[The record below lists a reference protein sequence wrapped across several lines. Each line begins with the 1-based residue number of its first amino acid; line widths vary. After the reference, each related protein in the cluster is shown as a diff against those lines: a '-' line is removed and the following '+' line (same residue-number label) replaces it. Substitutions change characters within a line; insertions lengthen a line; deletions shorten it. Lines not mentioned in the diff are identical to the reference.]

1 MTDPR
6 IRRSRPVHE
15 GTHRSLR
22 IAGLER
28 PFLHLLAC
36 AALALVPCAAAR
48 GADVVSNWV
57 GGSGDWSDAANWDS
71 ADFPDNNG
79 LTYEAVI
86 DTAEYSHVTLDEDVT
101 IDNFAIGLGDTLSI
115 DNGNDLTLAAGIPA
129 RTIMNAGTLSL
140 ESGGSPTSL
149 YFDGEVTL
157 DGGGTVSLVNFHRN
171 RIVGEGP
178 APHLVNLNNIIQGT
192 GHIGEYFTVGEPT
205 AVTNAATIDAN
216 QPYDLVIKAAAGGT
230 NTGILCASL
239 GGTLVIDRGAW
250 TNTGGIIEALDAS
263 TVRITSDAGVT
274 GGTIRAADGAVVDLA
289 YGPTIAGATL
299 ETTGTG
305 VIRTTEESVL
315 DSSAAGVTNAGSFE
329 VADGASTTLKGA
341 ITNSGTLALA
351 AAIKITHLDL
361 EGTVTLDGGGTV
373 TLSDSLENWMV
384 GTGTTPHLVNQ
395 DNTIE
400 GAGRLGQALQ
410 LGEETEVTNGGVIDA
425 NRPTSLILKAAPG
438 GTNTGTLRASDGGT
452 LHIDSGAWTNAGGVI
467 EALDASS
474 VEIVGGA
481 TVTGGTIG
489 ASGTGLVR
497 VTSEATAALGPADP
511 LDVDVAEL
519 ASVLFEGT
527 LDNTAGGTL
536 TKTGDGTLV
545 LAGTQQHGPGALLD
559 VLGGIVEFNSDASG
573 TGIID
578 DAHLSIQVTGGEVRF
593 GCNQYLD
600 TLTIGDGGLVRL
612 TGANTVVV
620 RHLVLDGINLG
631 ATTLV
636 PEPAALALLAAG
648 AVGLARKRRRA

>member
-1 MTDPR
+1 VFASSAT
-6 IRRSRPVHE
+6 
-15 GTHRSLR
+15 
-22 IAGLER
+22 
-28 PFLHLLAC
+28 
-36 AALALVPCAAAR
+36 AR
-48 GADVVSNWV
+48 GADVVANWV

-71 ADFPDNNG
+71 ADYPHNNG

-101 IDNFAIGLGDTLSI
+101 IDNVAIGLGDRLSI
-115 DNGNDLTLAAGIPA
+115 ESGSHLTLAGGIPA
-129 RTIMNAGTLSL
+129 RTIVNTGTLGL

-157 DGGGTVSLVNFHRN
+157 DGGGTVSLLNFHRN

-192 GHIGEYFTVGEPT
+192 GHIGEYFFTVGEPT
-205 AVTNAATIDAN
+205 VVTNHATIDAN
-216 QPYDLVIKAAAGGT
+216 ETYDLVLKAAAGGT

-239 GGTLVIDRGAW
+239 GGTLVIDRGDW
-250 TNTGGIIEALDAS
+250 TNTGGIIEALAAS

-274 GGTIRAADGAVVDLA
+274 GGTIRARNGAVVDLA

-315 DSSAAGVTNAGSFE
+315 DGSAAGVTNAGAFE

-341 ITNSGTLALA
+341 ITNSGTLAMA
-351 AAIKITHLDL
+351 ADTKITHLDL

-373 TLSDSLENWMV
+373 TLSDSLDNWMV

-400 GAGRLGQALQ
+400 GAGRLGQALH
-410 LGEETEVTNGGVIDA
+410 LGEDTQVTNGGTIDA
-425 NRPTSLILKAAPG
+425 NRPTSLILKAASG

-452 LHIDSGAWTNAGGVI
+452 LQIDGGAWTNAGGLI
-467 EALDASS
+467 EALDAST

-497 VTSEATAALGPADP
+497 VTDTGTVALGPADP

-536 TKTGDGTLV
+536 TKTGDGILV

-559 VLGGIVEFNSDASG
+559 VLDGAVEFNSDASG

-593 GCNQYLD
+593 GCNQFLD
-600 TLTIGDGGLVRL
+600 TLTIGTGGLVRL

-620 RHLVLDGINLG
+620 RHLVLNGMDLG

-648 AVGLARKRRRA
+648 AVGLARKRRRV